1 MRNSTFIAIVI
12 AGILGVSSIATESKA
27 QRVSVNFSVFQNELG
42 RYGRWT
48 HHPRFGEVWIYNEP
62 GFRPYY
68 SNGNW
73 DYTEYGWE
81 WISDYDWGWAPFHY
95 GRWEMDPYY
104 GWIWIPGYEWAPAW
118 VSWSEYGDYYGWAP
132 LGYGLSINISIGS
145 IPYDRWN
152 FCSRPYIN
160 QRSFRDYCVPF
171 AQNRNIYRN
180 VTIINNYYG
189 ERNGRYSAG
198 PQRRDAER
206 YFGRN
211 IETHHYDRENRYQR
225 RDNDNRRSTPYVNND
240 NRYDNRN
247 GNRNNG
253 NGFGNSNGN
262 GNNNGYNNG
271 NGRGNDNGRGNGYNN
286 GNGNSNGNGNGY
298 DNRNGNGNNNGN
310 GNTNRQENRNRNE
323 YEIRNNDRRNRDFN
337 PRNNESE
344 RPNTGTFPGN
354 NQRNENN
361 VNNGNRGNDNRGN
374 DNNRNNGQRIERPDN
389 TRNQR
394 EYTPPPQ
401 NRNETRRESPAREER
416 GNGQGRSG
424 RRG

>member
-48 HHPRFGEVWIYNEP
+48 NHPRFGEVWIYNEP

-253 NGFGNSNGN
+253 NGFGNGN
-262 GNNNGYNNG
+262 GNNNGNNNG

-286 GNGNSNGNGNGY
+286 GNGNG
-298 DNRNGNGNNNGN
+298 NGNGNNNGN
-310 GNTNRQENRNRNE
+310 GNTNRQENRTGNE
-323 YEIRNNDRRNRDFN
+323 YEIRNNDRRNRDLN

-344 RPNTGTFPGN
+344 RPNTGTFPGR

-374 DNNRNNGQRIERPDN
+374 DNNRNNGQRVERPDN

-394 EYTPPPQ
+394 EYTPPAQ

>member
-1 MRNSTFIAIVI
+1 MRTSTLIAIVI
-12 AGILGVSSIATESKA
+12 AGALGFSSIATESKA
-27 QRVSVNFSVFQNELG
+27 QRISVNFSVFQNELG
-42 RYGRWT
+42 RYGRWMN
-48 HHPRFGEVWIYNEP
+48 HPRFGEVWIYNEP

-68 SNGNW
+68 SNGRW

-189 ERNGRYSAG
+189 DRNNRYCAG
-198 PQRRDAER
+198 PDRREAER
-206 YFGRN
+206 YFGRT
-211 IETHHYDRENRYQR
+211 IETHHYDRDNRYR
-225 RDNDNRRSTPYVNND
+225 GRDNDNRRSTPYANNDNRNDNRNGDRNDNRYNNRNERTND

-247 GNRNNG
+247 DNRNDNRYGNNNPG
-253 NGFGNSNGN
+253 NGRDNGRGNGN
-262 GNNNGYNNG
+262 GNNNERGYGQRNDNNG
-271 NGRGNDNGRGNGYNN
+271 GNVNNN
-286 GNGNSNGNGNGY
+286 GNGNGNRNGN
-298 DNRNGNGNNNGN
+298 DNRNGNGNRNENGN
-310 GNTNRQENRNRNE
+310 GNDNRNGNRNNPDFGNRNAGGNGNNGNANRQENRNRNE
-323 YEIRNNDRRNRDFN
+323 YEVRNNNNRNRDLN
-337 PRNNESE
+337 PRNSESE
-344 RPNTGTFPGN
+344 RANPGN
-354 NQRNENN
+354 R
-361 VNNGNRGNDNRGN
+361 RG
-374 DNNRNNGQRIERPDN
+374 
-389 TRNQR
+389 
-394 EYTPPPQ
+394 
-401 NRNETRRESPAREER
+401 
-416 GNGQGRSG
+416 SG